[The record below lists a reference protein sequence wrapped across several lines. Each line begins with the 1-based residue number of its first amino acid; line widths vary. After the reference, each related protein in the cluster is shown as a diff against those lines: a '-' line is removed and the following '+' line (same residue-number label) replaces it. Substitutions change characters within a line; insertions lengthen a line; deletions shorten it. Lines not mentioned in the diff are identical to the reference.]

1 MSWGKTTLNKL
12 SWNRL
17 LWNNRRRKRKEVA
30 TIVANLGWD
39 THAVHLPT
47 NSILHISFSHC
58 EIPPDLSISGIEW
71 NNLLSSLPLG
81 KPMALKS
88 PKSESEWK
96 TLNELRELC
105 SRRGYCTIWGGDN
118 LHEEERWYGDSSA
131 RSTTARIACHKKC
144 NWQEHKRGERKA
156 LLPLLCQK
164 QNQWIPG
171 SVLLLPAKGNRKDSG
186 WIVAAGL
193 RSSTSPYASP
203 ILLVKKKDGS
213 WRLCVYYRALNTQT
227 VKSRYPIPLIDD
239 LLDQLR
245 GATIISKM
253 DLGIPPDQDGR
264 EGCV

>member
-1 MSWGKTTLNKL
+1 MGHPCRSFTNELYFAYFILTLRNP
-12 SWNRL
+12 SRSFDQWNRV
-17 LWNNRRRKRKEVA
+17 ESSA
-30 TIVANLGWD
+30 
-39 THAVHLPT
+39 
-47 NSILHISFSHC
+47 
-58 EIPPDLSISGIEW
+58 
-71 NNLLSSLPLG
+71 SSLPLG

-105 SRRGYCTIWGGDN
+105 SRRGYYLGTTCMKKKDDMVT
-118 LHEEERWYGDSSA
+118 A

-171 SVLLLPAKGNRKDSG
+171 LVLLLEAKGNRKDSG

-227 VKSRYPIPLIDD
+227 VKNRYPIPLIDD
-239 LLDQLR
+239 ILDQLR